1 MTSPPD
7 DVDFLTVHDELQIAD
22 SVLPQVIV
30 GDVGLLESAVARPM
44 TFVFGTD
51 AYPEFV
57 EKAAALMHSLAR
69 NHALLDGNKR
79 LAWAATRIFCLMNG
93 RDLVLSV
100 DEAEQMVLAVAAGDL
115 DVPELAETLR
125 AHRIDADGDEQST
138 L

>member
-30 GDVGLLESAVARPM
+30 RDVGLLESAVARPM

-57 EKAAALMHSLAR
+57 EKAAALTR
-69 NHALLDGNKR
+69 WR
-79 LAWAATRIFCLMNG
+79 AT
-93 RDLVLSV
+93 
-100 DEAEQMVLAVAAGDL
+100 
-115 DVPELAETLR
+115 TLCWTGTS
-125 AHRIDADGDEQST
+125 D
-138 L
+138 

>member
-51 AYPEFV
+51 AYPE
-57 EKAAALMHSLAR
+57 
-69 NHALLDGNKR
+69 LLR
-79 LAWAATRIFCLMNG
+79 RRRPSCTRW
-93 RDLVLSV
+93 R
-100 DEAEQMVLAVAAGDL
+100 
-115 DVPELAETLR
+115 ET
-125 AHRIDADGDEQST
+125 T
-138 L
+138 LCWTGTSD